1 MVSSCSNQSCI
12 YARAITQF
20 LARTSL
26 YALRAPRLKVTPLS
40 HRWRAVTAKAPSP
53 SKKRSAKAPKAASD
67 EAEEEAPAPAP
78 KRSSTASAPWGD
90 VTKDEADV
98 KVGGDD
104 WASSS
109 DDD

>member
-1 MVSSCSNQSCI
+1 M
-12 YARAITQF
+12 
-20 LARTSL
+20 
-26 YALRAPRLKVTPLS
+26 
-40 HRWRAVTAKAPSP
+40 TAAD
-53 SKKRSAKAPKAASD
+53 D
-67 EAEEEAPAPAP
+67 EAAPAPAP

-109 DDD
+109 DED